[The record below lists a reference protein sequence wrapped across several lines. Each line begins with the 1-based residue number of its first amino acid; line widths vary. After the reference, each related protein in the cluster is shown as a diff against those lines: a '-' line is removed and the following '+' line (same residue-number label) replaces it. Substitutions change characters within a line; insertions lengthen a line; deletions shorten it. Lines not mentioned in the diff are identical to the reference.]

1 MENSNFYS
9 KWLPLEEVKRLFNY
23 KTTQMAALLKNKL
36 LVVAKVGKRKFVLK
50 ESLDNFFD
58 HFSNSEK

>member
-1 MENSNFYS
+1 MKTSYD
-9 KWLPLEEVKRLFNY
+9 KWLPLDEIKRLFNY

-50 ESLDNFFD
+50 ESLDDFFD
-58 HFSNSEK
+58 HYSKFN

>member
-1 MENSNFYS
+1 MKSFYD
-9 KWLPLEEVKRLFNY
+9 KWLPLDEVKKLFNY

-36 LVVAKVGKRKFVLK
+36 LVVSKVGNRKFVLK

-58 HFSNSEK
+58 HHSKSN

>member
-1 MENSNFYS
+1 MKSFYD
-9 KWLPLEEVKRLFNY
+9 KWLPLDEVKKLFNY

-36 LVVAKVGKRKFVLK
+36 LVVSKVGKRKFVLK

-58 HFSNSEK
+58 HYSKTN

>member
-1 MENSNFYS
+1 MKSFYDR
-9 KWLPLEEVKRLFNY
+9 WLPLDEVKKLFNY

-36 LVVAKVGKRKFVLK
+36 LVVSKIGKRKFVLK

-58 HFSNSEK
+58 HYSKSN

>member
-1 MENSNFYS
+1 MKSFYD
-9 KWLPLEEVKRLFNY
+9 KWLPLEEVKKLFNY

>member
-50 ESLDNFFD
+50 ESLDNFFN

>member
-1 MENSNFYS
+1 MKSFYD
-9 KWLPLEEVKRLFNY
+9 KWLPLDEVKKLFNY

-36 LVVAKVGKRKFVLK
+36 LVVAKVGNRKFVLK

>member
-1 MENSNFYS
+1 MKSFYD
-9 KWLPLEEVKRLFNY
+9 KWLPLDEVRKLFNY

-58 HFSNSEK
+58 HYSNFEK

>member
-23 KTTQMAALLKNKL
+23 KTTQMSALLKNKL

>member
-1 MENSNFYS
+1 MKSIYD
-9 KWLPLEEVKRLFNY
+9 KWLPLEEVKKLFNY